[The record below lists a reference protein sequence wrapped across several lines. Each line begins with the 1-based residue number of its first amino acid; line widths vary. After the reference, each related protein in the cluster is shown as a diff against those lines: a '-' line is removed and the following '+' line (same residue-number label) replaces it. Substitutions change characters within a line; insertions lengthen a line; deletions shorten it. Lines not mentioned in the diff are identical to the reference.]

1 MLVDVNHWTYLSVLV
16 DERRTSSYQKVYRQE
31 SVGAMSRRQDVERV
45 DQSTT
50 TKVRIDVDY
59 GDLVRELLD
68 GGCGTTNN
76 PAVQLGDEDRR
87 AKYI

>member
-1 MLVDVNHWTYLSVLV
+1 MNEEPARTRRYTGKNLELSEWYFVNFGWDLP
-16 DERRTSSYQKVYRQE
+16 
-31 SVGAMSRRQDVERV
+31 VGAMSRRQDVERV